1 MSLQHFS
8 LDPDMIY
15 LNHAAVAPWPQ
26 ETVEAV
32 IQFAQENG
40 SAGAMHYPKWL
51 KTETALR
58 NRMAELINAPS
69 SESIALLK
77 STSEGLSIVAHG
89 IDWRST
95 DNIVSIKQEF
105 PSNRIVWQSLESE
118 GVEVRL
124 LDLASVTDPEEALI
138 NLCDEN
144 TRLLAVSSVQY
155 AVGRRMQLKRLGD
168 FCREQQILFV
178 VDAIQSLGALPFD
191 VTAIH
196 ADVVVADGHK
206 WMLGPEGLALFYCT
220 ESLREKL
227 RLHQYGWHMV
237 ENAGDFDREDW
248 TPAKNARRFECGSP
262 NMLGIHGL
270 HASLGLLLEMGIDEV
285 NRRITDNCNEI
296 IAQVDARGFR
306 LLTPRDA
313 LLRAGIVT
321 FQVREGDNALIQ
333 QQLMGAQVI
342 CAHRGG
348 GIRFSPH
355 FHTTTEQISQ
365 AFHRLD
371 RLLA

>member
-1 MSLQHFS
+1 MNLQHFS

-51 KTETALR
+51 KTEAALR

-89 IDWRST
+89 IDWRTT

-124 LDLASVTDPEEALI
+124 LDLASVTDPEGALI

-144 TRLLAVSSVQY
+144 TRLMSVSSVQY
-155 AVGRRMQLKRLGD
+155 ADGRRMQLKRLGD

-237 ENAGDFDREDW
+237 EHAGDFDREEW
-248 TPAKNARRFECGSP
+248 TPAKNAHRFECGSP

-270 HASLGLLLEMGIDEV
+270 HASLGLLLEMGIDKV
-285 NRRITDNCNEI
+285 HRRIADNCDEI
-296 IAQVDARGFR
+296 IAQADERDYR
-306 LLTPRDA
+306 LLTPRDPQ
-313 LLRAGIVT
+313 LRAGIVT
-321 FQVREGDNALIQ
+321 FQVRERDNTRIQ
-333 QQLMGAQVI
+333 QQLMEAQVI
-342 CAHRGG
+342 CASRGG

-355 FHTTTEQISQ
+355 FHTTAEQIGL
-365 AFHRLD
+365 AFRRLD
-371 RLLA
+371 KLLA